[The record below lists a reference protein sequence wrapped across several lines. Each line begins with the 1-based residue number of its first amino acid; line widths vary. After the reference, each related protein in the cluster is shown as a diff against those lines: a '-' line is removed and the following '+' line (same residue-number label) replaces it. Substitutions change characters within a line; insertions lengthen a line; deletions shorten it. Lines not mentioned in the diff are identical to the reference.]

1 MTESNVIQTQVQ
13 LTAEQ
18 DRQLEHLAV
27 TMRISKAELI
37 RHAVELLLRNHAS
50 SHASEEQRRRALA
63 VIGCFRSNDSDV
75 ARNHDIYLAEAY
87 GTDQE

>member
-1 MTESNVIQTQVQ
+1 MTESNVVHTQVQ

-37 RHAVELLLRNHAS
+37 RHALDLLLRTHGS
-50 SHASEEQRRRALA
+50 RHASEEQRRRALA
-63 VIGCFRSNDSDV
+63 VIGCFRSNDRDV
-75 ARNHDIYLAEAY
+75 ARNHDTY
-87 GTDQE
+87 